1 MNRDQILAALSS
13 DEDVSDNSFVDDSDA
28 DPDFN
33 LNLSD
38 DSDLEYVDVSD
49 SSDDDTSIIP
59 IIQTP
64 TQTEPNWGPVSENV
78 SCPVFNEQNETFG
91 INPDLFD
98 TLIDGMPFDFF
109 SLFVDNEILSILVNE
124 TNRYGN
130 NLCSLPLRPKSRLK
144 KWTEVNIDEMKTFL
158 GIVMWMGLTP
168 QPSLAS
174 YWSKSYLYRSE
185 IPKYMTRNRFE
196 IILRTFHCS
205 NNAECPPGDRLFKIR
220 NLVDLLVMKFKMWNV
235 PSENMCIDESV
246 IPFVGRLS
254 FRQFIKNK
262 RHRYGIKVFK
272 LCINDG
278 YTIGFKIYA
287 GQESVPG
294 VGVSTKIVMELAE
307 DYLDKGRT
315 MYTDN
320 WYTSVTLANQ
330 LLNRSTNLVG
340 TLRSNRKF
348 NPVSVVKAKLKKGEI
363 MSSQSQNNIVVLKW
377 KDKQDVLMLSTKHK
391 NNTVVVNNK
400 RGKQVVKPQMVI
412 DYNKA
417 KGSVDICDLRSSYHS
432 PLRRSLKWYRKVMFE
447 ILLNTCLLNA
457 MSLYT
462 AVTSK
467 KISVTQFRESIIH
480 SLIKKIEVQ
489 PSEEKHILINAQR
502 GKCYICY
509 KEMAEQGG
517 RQHAQKITR
526 RVQTKCTKIFSVLFI
541 SMAKL
546 STKYG
551 LQ

>member
-1 MNRDQILAALSS
+1 MNRDQIMAALSS
-13 DEDVSDNSFVDDSDA
+13 DEDVSDNSFVDDPDA

-98 TLIDGMPFDFF
+98 TLIDGTSFDFF

-158 GIVMWMGLTP
+158 GIVMWMG
-168 QPSLAS
+168 
-174 YWSKSYLYRSE
+174 
-185 IPKYMTRNRFE
+185 FE

-235 PSENMCIDESV
+235 PSKNMCIDESV

-320 WYTSVTLANQ
+320 WYT
-330 LLNRSTNLVG
+330 
-340 TLRSNRKF
+340 KF

-377 KDKQDVLMLSTKHK
+377 KDKRDVLMLSTKHK

-417 KGSVDICDLRSSYHS
+417 KGYVDICDLRSSYHS

-480 SLIKKIEVQ
+480 CLIKKIEVQ

-517 RQHAQKITR
+517 RQHAQKITHKG
-526 RVQTKCTKIFSVLFI
+526 VSGCSSTEPKIVGATMFMPSEWSGGRKLYILINII
-541 SMAKL
+541 SGEKVDKMNSSAADTAKL
-546 STKYG
+546 CLFMDKCFESVNSS
-551 LQ
+551 L

>member
-1 MNRDQILAALSS
+1 M
-13 DEDVSDNSFVDDSDA
+13 
-28 DPDFN
+28 
-33 LNLSD
+33 
-38 DSDLEYVDVSD
+38 
-49 SSDDDTSIIP
+49 
-59 IIQTP
+59 
-64 TQTEPNWGPVSENV
+64 
-78 SCPVFNEQNETFG
+78 
-91 INPDLFD
+91 
-98 TLIDGMPFDFF
+98 
-109 SLFVDNEILSILVNE
+109 DNEILSILVNE

-278 YTIGFKIYA
+278 YTIDFKIYA

-294 VGVSTKIVMELAE
+294 VGVSTKIEMELAE

-340 TLRSNRKF
+340 TLHSNRKF

-377 KDKQDVLMLSTKHK
+377 KDKRDVLMLSTKHK
-391 NNTVVVNNK
+391 NNTVIVNNK

-417 KGSVDICDLRSSYHS
+417 KGYVDICDLRSSYHS

-517 RQHAQKITR
+517 RQYAQKITR
-526 RVQTKCTKIFSVLFI
+526 RVQTKC
-541 SMAKL
+541 AKCL
-546 STKYG
+546 KYFC
-551 LQ
+551 LECFFKTHSCKLL

>member
-1 MNRDQILAALSS
+1 
-13 DEDVSDNSFVDDSDA
+13 
-28 DPDFN
+28 
-33 LNLSD
+33 
-38 DSDLEYVDVSD
+38 LEYVDVSD

-91 INPDLFD
+91 INSDLFD
-98 TLIDGMPFDFF
+98 TLIDGTPFDFF

-144 KWTEVNIDEMKTFL
+144 KWTEVNIDEIKTFL

-205 NNAECPPGDRLFKIR
+205 NNAECPPNDRLFKIR

-377 KDKQDVLMLSTKHK
+377 KDKRDVLMLSTKHK

-417 KGSVDICDLRSSYHS
+417 KGYVDICDLRSSYHS

-526 RVQTKCTKIFSVLFI
+526 RVQTKCTKCLKYFCLECFFKTHSC
-541 SMAKL
+541 KL
-546 STKYG
+546 
-551 LQ
+551 L